1 MIKRF
6 SALAVPA
13 GLVLLAA
20 CGGRTINPAAA
31 GPTPISL
38 GGDSLQVDTLWAQA
52 RKAYRSGKWNK
63 AATELERLLL
73 EYPAGDSRIDE
84 THFMLAECYFAQK
97 DHIRAA
103 REFRR
108 VSDET
113 PNSTL
118 APLALERAG
127 DVYADLWRRPELDP
141 TYAQT
146 ALATYREVLNRY
158 PGTEAANRATDRIAD
173 LDNEFAEKELK
184 NADFYLRLKAYDSAI
199 IYLKD
204 LVASYPRARVA
215 PLALIKLVRAY
226 QALGYAEDVQET
238 CGYIRRFH
246 PNAQGVGEVC
256 PAPAAAS
263 S

>member
-1 MIKRF
+1 MTKHLTL
-6 SALAVPA
+6 LAIPA
-13 GLVLLAA
+13 CLVLLAA
-20 CGGRTINPAAA
+20 CGRTINAPAA
-31 GPTPISL
+31 GPAPISL
-38 GGDSLQVDTLWAQA
+38 GGDSLQVDTLWTQA
-52 RKAYRSGKWNK
+52 RQAYRAGNWDR
-63 AATELERLLL
+63 AATQLERLLL
-73 EYPAGDSRIDE
+73 EYPAGDPRIDE
-84 THFMLAECYFAQK
+84 THFLLAECYFAQK

-113 PNSTL
+113 PNSPL

-158 PGTEAANRATDRIAD
+158 PGTEAARRATDRIGD
-173 LDNEFAEKELK
+173 LDNEFAQKELK
-184 NADFYLRLKAYDSAI
+184 NAEFYLRLKAYDSAI

-204 LVASYPRARVA
+204 LVATYPRARVA
-215 PLALIKLVRAY
+215 PDALIKLVQAY

-246 PNAQGVGEVC
+246 PTAQGVGEVC
-256 PAPAAAS
+256 PAPADS
-263 S
+263 TS